1 MKPPA
6 LFPPGWLEETSS
18 DPTRAAREIESLC
31 IELVRVQG
39 ENSSVRG
46 REDELRREVDRYN
59 TAFRRLHAELE
70 SERRATR
77 SSKAARVDA
86 ERRLEEYSHLSYME
100 AKKARD
106 AESALSKEKDR
117 TSSLERRVA
126 RLEGAIGKLKAQR
139 EASDSGLVSAIKKLA
154 KSPAVGK
161 RLAAA
166 CHPDKV
172 PVECN
177 KLAVELFK
185 FVQGVRDANPS
196 QNHAP

>member
-1 MKPPA
+1 MKAPA

-59 TAFRRLHAELE
+59 AAFRRLHAELE

-86 ERRLEEYSHLSYME
+86 ERRL
-100 AKKARD
+100 RD
-106 AESALSKEKDR
+106 DSIGMGAL
-117 TSSLERRVA
+117 
-126 RLEGAIGKLKAQR
+126 
-139 EASDSGLVSAIKKLA
+139 ASG
-154 KSPAVGK
+154 
-161 RLAAA
+161 
-166 CHPDKV
+166 
-172 PVECN
+172 
-177 KLAVELFK
+177 
-185 FVQGVRDANPS
+185 
-196 QNHAP
+196 